1 MKEIPRVFVLLL
13 MLSCVVSHTLTAQ
26 TVQSLGTS
34 IDMKIKSEK
43 NLEKPLNTT
52 LIVAAGALP
61 FAIFYTD
68 FAFDVYRFINK
79 GFDVQYAP
87 WPLKNQYSASLS
99 TGEKF
104 IRVGVAIGVA
114 ATIGLLSITIPY
126 H

>member
-1 MKEIPRVFVLLL
+1 MKEIQRLLVLLL
-13 MLSCVVSHTLTAQ
+13 MSLFIFNHTLSAQ
-26 TVQSLGTS
+26 AKQIVGVP
-34 IDMKIKSEK
+34 
-43 NLEKPLNTT
+43 NFEKPLNTT

-68 FAFDVYRFINK
+68 FAFDMYRFVGK

-87 WPLKNQYSASLS
+87 WPFKNQYSAALS